1 MVEEPE
7 NLEAEAENEAPEP
20 EEAVEAE
27 AQDELEQ
34 ESDAEPAAES
44 ESPNQEEPEDEPAA
58 EAEPAEEQEDSA
70 EAEVESTEEAG
81 SGAEQE
87 EAAEDLV
94 EAESE
99 ATDEAEPGDEQAAEQ
114 DEAIGEDA
122 PADEPVRIPNLKGLI
137 GRKVGMTQIFDDT
150 GAAIPVTIIEA
161 GPCYITQIRTHEKD
175 GYNSVQLGMVETS
188 QKRLTGGQL
197 GHLKRT
203 NAPAL
208 RHLREFRVRNL
219 GDLEEGE
226 QVTVRVFEVGDHVD
240 VVGTS
245 KGRGF
250 AGAIKRHGFH
260 RGPKTHGQSD
270 RERAPGSLG
279 AGSTPGRTFRGK
291 KGPGHMGSVRVS
303 SQNLRVDLV
312 DPERNLLGVRGSVPG
327 PKGGLVMVKAG
338 RKQ

>member
-1 MVEEPE
+1 MTEEPE
-7 NLEAEAENEAPEP
+7 NLEAETEDEAAQP
-20 EEAVEAE
+20 EEAAEVE

-34 ESDAEPAAES
+34 ER
-44 ESPNQEEPEDEPAA
+44 EDEP
-58 EAEPAEEQEDSA
+58 SA
-70 EAEVESTEEAG
+70 
-81 SGAEQE
+81 
-87 EAAEDLV
+87 

-99 ATDEAEPGDEQAAEQ
+99 AESPVS
-114 DEAIGEDA
+114 
-122 PADEPVRIPNLKGLI
+122 DEPVHIPDLKGLI

-161 GPCYITQIRTHEKD
+161 GPCFITQIRTHAKD
-175 GYNSVQLGMVETS
+175 GYNAVQLGMVETS

-219 GDLEEGE
+219 GDLQEGE
-226 QVTVRVFEVGDHVD
+226 QVTVQVFEVGDRVD

-270 RERAPGSLG
+270 RERAPGSHG
-279 AGSTPGRTFRGK
+279 AGSTPGRTFRGV

-327 PKGGLVMVKAG
+327 PKGGLVMVKEG